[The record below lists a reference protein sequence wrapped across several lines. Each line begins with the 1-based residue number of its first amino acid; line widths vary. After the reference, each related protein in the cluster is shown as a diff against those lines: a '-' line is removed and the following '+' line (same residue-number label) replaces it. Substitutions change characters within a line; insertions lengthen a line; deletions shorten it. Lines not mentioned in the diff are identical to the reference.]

1 MSRELPLFLIDAGEL
16 LQHVSRVVYRGS
28 PLYYGRNGTN
38 RYDDPAR
45 TYGVL
50 YLGRDLSTALME
62 SVFHKHQWLA
72 DEKRSIALKEVESR
86 LVRAVGVLNDV
97 RLADL
102 TAEGVMAGYFGLNL
116 EQLASR
122 DYTHTQQVSAQVHAM
137 LGDDGQPLFAGV
149 LYPSRN
155 NYPAKSIALFERAA
169 ARVGVVDDID
179 LVDHVDWPRFVA
191 TYRVGVE
198 PDPGPVEPDDEAS

>member
-16 LQHVSRVVYRGS
+16 LQHVSRIVYQGS
-28 PLYYGRNGTN
+28 PLHYGRSSTN
-38 RYDDPAR
+38 RYDDPTR
-45 TYGVL
+45 SYGVL
-50 YLGRDLSTALME
+50 YLGPDLPTALME

-72 DEKRSIALKEVESR
+72 DTTRSITLQEVQGR
-86 LVRAVGVLNDV
+86 MVRAVGVLCDL

-102 TAEGVMAGYFGLNL
+102 TAPGVMAGYFGLNL

-122 DYTHTQQVSAQVHAM
+122 DYTHTQQVSTQVHAM
-137 LGDDGQPLFAGV
+137 LGDDGLPLFDGV

-155 NYPAKSIALFERAA
+155 NYPAKSIALFERAEA
-169 ARVGVVDDID
+169 KVRVIKDID
-179 LVDHVDWPRFVA
+179 LVDHVDWPGFVA
-191 TYRVGVE
+191 TYRIGVE

>member
-1 MSRELPLFLIDAGEL
+1 MPSFLIDAGEL
-16 LQHVSRVVYRGS
+16 LQHVSRTVYRGE
-28 PLYYGRNGTN
+28 PLYYGRDGTN

-45 TYGVL
+45 VYGVL
-50 YLGRDLSTALME
+50 YLGRDLPTALME

-72 DEKRSIALKEVESR
+72 DTKRSIALKEVQSR
-86 LVRAVGVLNDV
+86 MVRAVGVLDGL

-102 TAEGVMAGYFGLNL
+102 TAPGVMAGYFGLNL

-137 LGDDGQPLFAGV
+137 LGDDGLPPFDGV

-155 NYPAKSIALFERAA
+155 NYPDASIALFERAKA
-169 ARVGVVDDID
+169 KVSVFEDID
-179 LVDHVDWPRFVA
+179 LVDHVDWPGFVA
-191 TYRVGVE
+191 DYHIGFE
-198 PDPGPVEPDDEAS
+198 SDPGPVEPDGEAS